1 MQIAEDRRVFARNLA
16 EVIDRLITVQ
26 LYSAGGGSF
35 FTAAPVVQRLYDAA
49 RALFG
54 EPLTYLGAVRLLE
67 AVGRSE
73 VVLISTGFIVPIWL
87 RPEAD
92 GPIGAASLARALD
105 LAAEARAVIVTEA
118 ANVGMMEAVCRA
130 SGLQVDGLEAALATP
145 RKVAVVGF
153 PLDHEAAR
161 REATR
166 LLDTLRPKAIV
177 TVEKPSWNE
186 KRVHHNGYGFDVS
199 AIVAKVDYLIE
210 QARERGILTVGIGD
224 GGNEIG
230 MGCIPKAVKAAIPT
244 ATKCVCPCGAGIA
257 AATATDLLVVGTIAN
272 WACYGIEACLAALLG
287 APHILHDPA
296 TERRLLE
303 AAAQAGMVDPVT
315 GLAEAR
321 VDGLPAEIHVHLLDI
336 LARVLE
342 LKMTV
347 AWGAGDVLKW
357 VGRKDEVA
365 EGIRRLGASLA
376 LAEAGRLP

>member
-1 MQIAEDRRVFARNLA
+1 MEIPEERRTFARNLA

-49 RALFG
+49 RARFG

-67 AVGRSE
+67 SIERAAP
-73 VVLISTGFIVPIWL
+73 VLISTGFIVPIWL
-87 RPEAD
+87 RPETD

-105 LAAEARAVIVTEA
+105 VAAEARSIIVTEV
-118 ANVGMMEAVCRA
+118 ANVGMMEQVCRA
-130 SGLQVDGLEAALATP
+130 SGLQVDGLDAALATP
-145 RKVAVVGF
+145 RKVAVLGF
-153 PLDHEAAR
+153 PLDHEAAK

-166 LLDTLRPKAIV
+166 LLDTIRPRAIV

-186 KRVHHNGYGFDVS
+186 KRIHHNGYGLDVS
-199 AIVAKVDYLIE
+199 PIVAKVDYLIE
-210 QARERGILTVGIGD
+210 QARERGILTIGIGD

-230 MGCIPKAVKAAIPT
+230 MGCIVEAVKAAIPT

-272 WACYGIEACLAALLG
+272 WACYGIEACMAALLG
-287 APHILHDPA
+287 VPHLLHDPA

-303 AAAQAGMVDPVT
+303 AAALAGMVDPVT

-321 VDGLPAEIHVHLLDI
+321 VDGLPAEVHVSLIEI
-336 LARVLE
+336 LTRVLE
-342 LKMTV
+342 LKMLV
-347 AWGAGDVLKW
+347 AWGPGEVMKW
-357 VGRKDEVA
+357 VGRKEEVA
-365 EGIRRLGASLA
+365 DGIRRLGVSLA
-376 LAEAGRLP
+376 RAEEAGRA